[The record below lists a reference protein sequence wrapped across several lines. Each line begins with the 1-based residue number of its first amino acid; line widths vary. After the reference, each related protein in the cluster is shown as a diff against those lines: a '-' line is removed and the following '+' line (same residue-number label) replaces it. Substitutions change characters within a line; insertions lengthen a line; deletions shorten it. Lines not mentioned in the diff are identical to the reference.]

1 MPVPSGHLVIEM
13 NSPEL
18 SAAASC
24 ALRQSAAASAPLTPA
39 KKAASWTTGLLVL
52 AAASGIAA
60 GVIPKKEKAW
70 RKAAIGTS
78 VSALAGTAIV
88 FTFFD

>member
-1 MPVPSGHLVIEM
+1 M

-24 ALRQSAAASAPLTPA
+24 ALRQSTPPA
-39 KKAASWTTGLLVL
+39 QKVGSWTTGLLIL
-52 AAASGIAA
+52 AAAGGIAA
-60 GVIPKKEKAW
+60 GFIPKKEKTW

-78 VSALAGTAIV
+78 VSALAGTAII
-88 FTFFD
+88 FTFFE